1 MERGPLDRSNKRSIE
16 GSFGAAGEEQPNEIL
31 ESPEDEE
38 YAFE

>member
-1 MERGPLDRSNKRSIE
+1 MERGPPFE
-16 GSFGAAGEEQPNEIL
+16 GSFDAVGEEQPNEIL